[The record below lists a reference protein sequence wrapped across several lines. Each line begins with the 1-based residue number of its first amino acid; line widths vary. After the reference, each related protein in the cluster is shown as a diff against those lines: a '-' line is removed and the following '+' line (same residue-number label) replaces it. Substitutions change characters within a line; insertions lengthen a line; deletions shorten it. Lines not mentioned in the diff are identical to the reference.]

1 MNRHELREKAM
12 ITVYQY
18 LLVERNIDE
27 LIEDTF
33 AMPKNEIDPYFIEII
48 HQSIENEERYHAY
61 IDNVLKDW
69 EFDRLGRIEQA
80 ILLNGCSEFDLKKT
94 EAAVII
100 DESVQLAKKYC
111 DADTYKLINSVLDV
125 I

>member
-18 LLVERNIDE
+18 LLVERDIDE

-48 HQSIENEERYHAY
+48 HQSIENEDRYHAY
-61 IDNVLKDW
+61 IDNVLKD
-69 EFDRLGRIEQA
+69 
-80 ILLNGCSEFDLKKT
+80 
-94 EAAVII
+94 
-100 DESVQLAKKYC
+100 
-111 DADTYKLINSVLDV
+111 
-125 I
+125 

>member
-1 MNRHELREKAM
+1 MK
-12 ITVYQY
+12 
-18 LLVERNIDE
+18 
-27 LIEDTF
+27 
-33 AMPKNEIDPYFIEII
+33 
-48 HQSIENEERYHAY
+48 
-61 IDNVLKDW
+61 
-69 EFDRLGRIEQA
+69 FDRLGRIEQA

>member
-80 ILLNGCSEFDLKKT
+80 ILLNGCAEFDLKET